1 VITHSLTHSLT
12 HSFIDSFIDSLT
24 HSLTI
29 SLYLARQEA
38 AALRIQTVIRRVLAV
53 KYVKEKSR
61 RIWQRVFDPRF
72 KLYFWYNK
80 ANGQSQWI
88 VPKNLDLFT
97 DVDEKAACILQ
108 RYIRGFVGKMRAKKV
123 VYRYPLTHSSIHS
136 LTYLLTHSLTHS
148 KYLHPFL

>member
-1 VITHSLTHSLT
+1 MINHSFTLI
-12 HSFIDSFIDSLT
+12 HSFIHL
-24 HSLTI
+24 LTI
-29 SLYLARQEA
+29 SLYIARQEA

-88 VPKNLDLFT
+88 VPKNLELFT
-97 DVDEKAACILQ
+97 DVDEKAACKLQ
-108 RYIRGFVGKMRAKKV
+108 RYVRGFIGKMRARKV
-123 VYRYPLTHSSIHS
+123 VYRYPLTHSSIQS
-136 LTYLLTHSLTHS
+136 LTYLLTHSLQVFTLVFMIQ
-148 KYLHPFL
+148 KLINIIG